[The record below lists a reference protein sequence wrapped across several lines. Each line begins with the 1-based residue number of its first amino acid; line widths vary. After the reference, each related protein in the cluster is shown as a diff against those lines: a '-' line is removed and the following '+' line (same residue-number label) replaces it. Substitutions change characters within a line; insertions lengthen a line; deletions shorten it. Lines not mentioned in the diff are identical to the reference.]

1 MLLSPCKTLNRQ
13 KIIYL
18 VDDDE
23 AVRDSARMLLEA
35 QGLSVRDFESAAEF
49 LEKTRGE
56 GADCLLLDLHM
67 PGLSGI
73 ELLELL
79 RKRGILAPAII
90 LTGRYDPLLDER
102 ITRAGVVTVMHKPVD
117 SMALLDLIARVTARS
132 PERNTAVQDHK

>member
-1 MLLSPCKTLNRQ
+1 M
-13 KIIYL
+13 IYL

-23 AVRDSARMLLEA
+23 AVRDSARMFLEA
-35 QGLSVRDFESAAEF
+35 QGMTVQDFASASAL

-79 RKRGILAPAII
+79 RKRAISSPAII
-90 LTGRYDPLLDER
+90 LTGRYDPLLADR
-102 ITRAGVVTVMHKPVD
+102 MNKAGVAKVLQKPVD
-117 SMALLDLIARVTARS
+117 ATVLLDSIERATAAR
-132 PERNTAVQDHK
+132 